1 MTEQT
6 FALNGQAMSD
16 VETIE
21 DTLYNGCRRAFL
33 NNTLKLPT
41 IPDVAL
47 KIRRAIND
55 ERANSAKISRVVQL
69 DPAITARLVQISNS
83 PLFRG
88 RKKIESCPE
97 ALTRLGLRAT
107 QDIVTSLSLK
117 SVFKA
122 RSPSIRRHMR
132 DLWSH
137 SSYVAA
143 ISAVLAHKTPGFD
156 PDRAMLA
163 GLIHDI
169 GVVPVLTYA
178 DRNPLLRNCPSEEM
192 TQAVHRLR
200 AVVGTMIMRKWN
212 FPPDFDDVI
221 LNAENWHRDE
231 LPDPDYADIVII
243 SQLHSFIGDISRVQ
257 KLPQMDKLP
266 AYRKL
271 VSGRL
276 DIDMS
281 LNILDEA
288 NEEIRH
294 IQLMLN

>member
-1 MTEQT
+1 MTEQL
-6 FALNGQAMSD
+6 FALSELPTDEIDD
-16 VETIE
+16 VE
-21 DTLYNGCRRAFL
+21 DTLYSGCRRSIL
-33 NNTLKLPT
+33 SNTLKLPT

-47 KIRRAIND
+47 KIRRAITD

-122 RSPSIRRHMR
+122 RSRMIRTRMR
-132 DLWSH
+132 DLWAH

-163 GLIHDI
+163 GLIHGI

-178 DRNPLLRNCPSEEM
+178 DRNPMLTNNPEDIDN
-192 TQAVHRLR
+192 AIHRLR
-200 AVVGTMIMRKWN
+200 AVIGTMIMRKWN
-212 FPPDFDDVI
+212 FPADFDDII
-221 LNAENWHRDE
+221 LNAENWHRDDTPE
-231 LPDPDYADIVII
+231 ADYTDVVII
-243 SQLHSFIGDISRVQ
+243 SQLHSYIGDIGRLQ
-257 KLPQMDKLP
+257 KLPRMDNLP
-266 AYRKL
+266 AYHKR
-271 VSGRL
+271 VAGRRDL
-276 DIDMS
+276 DMS

-288 NEEIRH
+288 KDEIRH
-294 IQLMLN
+294 IQLMLH

>member
-1 MTEQT
+1 MTEHL
-6 FALNGQAMSD
+6 FALDALAAAEIDD
-16 VETIE
+16 VE
-21 DTLYNGCRRAFL
+21 DTFYSKCRRSIL
-33 NNTLKLPT
+33 SKTLKLPT

-55 ERANSAKISRVVQL
+55 EKANSAKISRVVQL
-69 DPAITARLVQISNS
+69 DPAITARLVQIANS

-117 SVFKA
+117 AVFKA
-122 RSPSIRRHMR
+122 RSPMIRRLMC
-132 DLWSH
+132 DLWAH

-178 DRNPLLRNCPSEEM
+178 DRLPSLTHNPDDIDTAISK
-192 TQAVHRLR
+192 LR
-200 AVVGTMIMRKWN
+200 AIVGIMIMRKWN
-212 FPPDFDDVI
+212 FPADFDDVI
-221 LNAENWHRDE
+221 LNAENWQRDGKPE
-231 LPDPDYADIVII
+231 ADYADVVII
-243 SQLHSFIGDISRVQ
+243 SQLHSYIGDIGRLQ
-257 KLPQMDKLP
+257 KLPKMDSLP

-271 VSGRL
+271 VAGRL

-288 NEEIRH
+288 KDEIRN